1 MLKRQLLLPF
11 LLPIIRVD
19 SMSLSIFDTHAHL
32 DFEVFD
38 HDRDELF
45 KHMKN
50 NSISKVLIPGVSP
63 ELWLK
68 QLAVAQQYQCYFSLG
83 IHPWYLPASI
93 DTAIIGLEQ
102 QIILNQT
109 NPLFVAIGECG
120 LDKLRPEL
128 ERQQVLFE
136 QQLQLAKKYHLPVI
150 LHAVKCHGLLIELLT
165 KADLK
170 QGGVIHGFYGS
181 VEVAKQYQKLGFKL
195 GIGGLILN
203 PAAQKLHKVVAELPL
218 ELFVIETDSP
228 SMAPVNQLDK
238 RNTPLILPLIIKK
251 IAFLREISTVP
262 ILEQVNRNSL
272 QLFEL

>member
-1 MLKRQLLLPF
+1 M
-11 LLPIIRVD
+11 
-19 SMSLSIFDTHAHL
+19 FDTHAHL

-45 KHMKN
+45 NHMRNKN
-50 NSISKVLIPGVSP
+50 ITKILIPGVSP
-63 ELWLK
+63 ELWFK

-83 IHPWYLPASI
+83 IHPWYLPENI
-93 DTAIIGLEQ
+93 DTALEELEH
-102 QIILNQT
+102 QIYLNQT

-120 LDKLRPEL
+120 LDKLRPEF
-128 ERQQVLFE
+128 EQQQALCE
-136 QQLQLAKKYHLPVI
+136 QQLQLAKKYQLPVI
-150 LHAVKCHGLLIELLT
+150 LHAVKCHALLIELLT
-165 KADLK
+165 KAALTK
-170 QGGVIHGFYGS
+170 GGVIHGFYGS

-203 PAAQKLHKVVAELPL
+203 PRAKKLHKVVAELSL

-228 SMAPVNQLDK
+228 SMSPENQLDK

-251 IAFLREISTVP
+251 IAFLRQISTVP
-262 ILEQVNRNSL
+262 ILEQLNRNSL

>member
-1 MLKRQLLLPF
+1 
-11 LLPIIRVD
+11 
-19 SMSLSIFDTHAHL
+19 MSLSIFDTHAHL
-32 DFEVFD
+32 DFEAFD

-45 KHMKN
+45 NRMKN
-50 NSISKVLIPGVSP
+50 KNISKVLIPGVSP

-68 QLAVAQQYQCYFSLG
+68 QLAVAQQYQCYFALG
-83 IHPWYLPASI
+83 IHPWYLPANI
-93 DTAIIGLEQ
+93 DIALIELEQ

-120 LDKLRPEL
+120 LDKLRPDF
-128 ERQQVLFE
+128 ERQQALCE
-136 QQLQLAKKYHLPVI
+136 QQLQLAKKYQLPVI
-150 LHAVKCHGLLIELLT
+150 LHGVKCHALLIELLAKAALT
-165 KADLK
+165 K
-170 QGGVIHGFYGS
+170 GGVIHGFYGS

-228 SMAPVNQLDK
+228 SMAPVSQLDK
-238 RNTPLILPLIIKK
+238 RNTPLILPLIIEK

-262 ILEQVNRNSL
+262 ILEQLNRNSL